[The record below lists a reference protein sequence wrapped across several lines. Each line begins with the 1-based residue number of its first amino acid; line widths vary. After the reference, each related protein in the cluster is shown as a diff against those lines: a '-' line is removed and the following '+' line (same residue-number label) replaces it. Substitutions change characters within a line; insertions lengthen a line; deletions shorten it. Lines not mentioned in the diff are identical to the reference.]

1 VIDQIEMPPDSAERA
16 AAQAAVERLAT
27 TRVASLTGSADVGVP
42 DPTEDYHEAS
52 RFYRG
57 CIDPRVT
64 GGQRLGTNL
73 ELRVSATRSVKRHAH
88 LPAVPLP
95 AAELGGATLA
105 EALTARRS
113 RRAFGK
119 GSLACGQ
126 LASLLHAAY
135 GVTASLDGTPQ
146 LLRTV
151 LSGGALYPLELY
163 VAAQRVEGLDQALYH
178 YDPLRHVLER
188 LAPLP
193 ALDSACITPYA
204 ELVEVS
210 AAVVAI
216 TAMFWR
222 SRFKYGARAYRF
234 TLLEAGHVAQNLLLA
249 AASLGL
255 AALPLG
261 GFYDRELD
269 ALLEI
274 DGLYEASL
282 YLLPVGPEPA

>member
-1 VIDQIEMPPDSAERA
+1 MDQIEMPPDSCERA
-16 AAQAAVERLAT
+16 AARAAAERLAT
-27 TRVASLTGSADVGVP
+27 TRVASMTGASDVGDP

-52 RFYRG
+52 RMYRG
-57 CIDPRVT
+57 CADPRVT
-64 GGQRLGTNL
+64 GGQRLETNL

-95 AAELGGATLA
+95 PAELGRATLG
-105 EALTARRS
+105 EALAARRS
-113 RRAFGK
+113 RRAFGG
-119 GSLACGQ
+119 GSLGCRQ

-135 GVTASLDGTPQ
+135 GVSASLDGTPQ
-146 LLRTV
+146 LLRTAP
-151 LSGGALYPLELY
+151 SGGALYPLELY

-178 YDPLRHVLER
+178 YDPLRQALER

-193 ALDSACITPYA
+193 AIDCACLTPYA
-204 ELVEVS
+204 EPVEAS

-261 GFYDRELD
+261 GFYDREVD
-269 ALLEI
+269 ALLGI
-274 DGLYEASL
+274 DGLYEGSL
-282 YLLPVGPEPA
+282 YLLPVGLEPA